1 MEHVTFG
8 DINTDD
14 EKVKVFNRII
24 DELAAA
30 KTANDVYNA
39 EVDEYNKSLEKKGA
53 K

>member
-1 MEHVTFG
+1 MEHVTFS

-14 EKVKVFNRII
+14 GKVNVFNRLI
-24 DELAAA
+24 DELETA
-30 KTANDVYNA
+30 KAANDVYNA